1 MFLYHGSTEIVEL
14 PVYGKGSENNDYGKG
29 FYCTE
34 SLDLAKEW
42 ACPTVNDGFANQYEF
57 EINDLKVMYLNR
69 ENYSILNWIAIL
81 LNNRIFPKR
90 SPIARQAS
98 TYLLDEF
105 LPDTTGYDVIWGY
118 RADDSYFTYAKDFLN
133 NTISV
138 GQLARAMKLG
148 ELGEQIVLMSPRA
161 FERIKFIKYEI
172 ADGSIYHNRRME
184 RDECARRAYLDNHG
198 EDFSVTIN
206 DLFVR
211 DIISQQVKN
220 DDPRLR

>member
-1 MFLYHGSTEIVEL
+1 MIIYHGSTEIVEV
-14 PVYGKGSENNDYGKG
+14 PVFGKGSDNNDYGKG

-34 SLDLAKEW
+34 SLELAKEW
-42 ACPTVNDGFANQYEF
+42 ACPTIQDGFANQYEF
-57 EINDLKVMYLNR
+57 DMTGLSVMYLNR
-69 ENYSILNWIAIL
+69 DGYSILNWIAIL
-81 LNNRIFPKR
+81 LQNRIFPKR

-98 TYLLDEF
+98 QYLLNGF

-161 FERIKFIKYEI
+161 FERIKFMKYEI

-184 RDECARRAYLDNHG
+184 RDERARRAYLENHG

>member
-1 MFLYHGSTEIVEL
+1 MIIFHGSSEIVEV
-14 PVYGKGSENNDYGKG
+14 PIFGKGSENNDYGKG

-34 SLDLAKEW
+34 SLELAKEW
-42 ACPTVNDGFANQYEF
+42 ACPTVQDGFANQYEF
-57 EINDLKVMYLNR
+57 DITGLNVMYLNR
-69 ENYSILNWIAIL
+69 DGYSILNWIAIL
-81 LNNRIFPKR
+81 LQNRIFPKR

-98 TYLLDEF
+98 EYLLDGF

-148 ELGEQIVLMSPRA
+148 ELGEQVVLMSPKA
-161 FERIKFIKYEI
+161 FEQIRFIKYEI

-184 RDECARRAYLDNHG
+184 RDERARRAYLDNHG

>member
-1 MFLYHGSTEIVEL
+1 MIIFHGSTEIVEV
-14 PVYGKGSENNDYGKG
+14 PVFGKGSENNDYGKG

-34 SLDLAKEW
+34 SLELAKEW
-42 ACPTVNDGFANQYEF
+42 ACPTVQDGFANQYEF
-57 EINDLKVMYLNR
+57 DINGLKVMYLNR
-69 ENYSILNWIAIL
+69 DGYSILNWIAIL
-81 LNNRIFPKR
+81 LQNRIFPKR

-98 TYLLDEF
+98 KYLLDGF

-148 ELGEQIVLMSPRA
+148 ELGEQIVLMSLKA
-161 FERIKFIKYEI
+161 FEQIRFIKYEI

-184 RDECARRAYLDNHG
+184 RDERARRAYLDNHG

-211 DIISQQVKN
+211 DMISQQVRN

>member
-1 MFLYHGSTEIVEL
+1 MIIYHGSTEIVEV
-14 PVYGKGSENNDYGKG
+14 PVFGKGSDNNDYGKG

-34 SLDLAKEW
+34 SLELAKEW
-42 ACPTVNDGFANQYEF
+42 ACPTIQDGFANQYDF
-57 EINDLKVMYLNR
+57 DMTGLSVMYLNR
-69 ENYSILNWIAIL
+69 DGYSILNWIAIL
-81 LNNRIFPKR
+81 LQNRIFPKR

-98 TYLLDEF
+98 QYLLDGF
-105 LPDTTGYDVIWGY
+105 LPDTTEYDVIWGY

-161 FERIKFIKYEI
+161 FERIKFMKYEI

-184 RDECARRAYLDNHG
+184 RDERARRAYLDNHG

>member
-1 MFLYHGSTEIVEL
+1 MIIFHGSTEIVEV
-14 PVYGKGSENNDYGKG
+14 PVFGKGSKNNDYGKG

-34 SLDLAKEW
+34 SLELAKEW
-42 ACPTVNDGFANQYEF
+42 ACPTIQDGFANQYEF
-57 EINDLKVMYLNR
+57 DMTGLSVMYLNR
-69 ENYSILNWIAIL
+69 DGYSILNWIAIL
-81 LNNRIFPKR
+81 LQNRIFPKR

-98 TYLLDEF
+98 QYLLNGF

-148 ELGEQIVLMSPRA
+148 ELGEQIVLMSPKA
-161 FERIKFIKYEI
+161 FERIKFMKYEI

-184 RDECARRAYLDNHG
+184 RDERARRAYLDNHG

-211 DIISQQVKN
+211 DMISQQVKN

>member
-1 MFLYHGSTEIVEL
+1 MIIFHGSTEIVEV
-14 PVYGKGSENNDYGKG
+14 PVFGKGSENNDYGKG

-34 SLDLAKEW
+34 SLELAKEW
-42 ACPTVNDGFANQYEF
+42 ACPTVQDGFANQYEF
-57 EINDLKVMYLNR
+57 DITGLNVMYLNR
-69 ENYSILNWIAIL
+69 DGYSILNWIAIL
-81 LNNRIFPKR
+81 LQNRIFPKR

-98 TYLLDEF
+98 KYLLDGF

-148 ELGEQIVLMSPRA
+148 ELGEQIVLMSLKA
-161 FERIKFIKYEI
+161 FEQIRFIKYEI

-184 RDECARRAYLDNHG
+184 RDERARRAYLDNHG

>member
-1 MFLYHGSTEIVEL
+1 MIIFHGSTEIVEV
-14 PVYGKGSENNDYGKG
+14 PVFGKGSENNDYGKG

-34 SLDLAKEW
+34 SLELAKEW
-42 ACPTVNDGFANQYEF
+42 ACPTMQDGFANQYEF
-57 EINDLKVMYLNR
+57 DITGLNVMYLNR
-69 ENYSILNWIAIL
+69 DGYSILNWIAIL
-81 LNNRIFPKR
+81 LQNRIFPKR

-98 TYLLDEF
+98 KYLLDGF

-161 FERIKFIKYEI
+161 FERIKFMKYEI

-184 RDECARRAYLDNHG
+184 RDERARRAYLDNHG

-211 DIISQQVKN
+211 DIIGQQVKN
-220 DDPRLR
+220 DDPRLQ

>member
-1 MFLYHGSTEIVEL
+1 MIIFHGSTEIVEV
-14 PVYGKGSENNDYGKG
+14 PVFGKGSENNDYGKG

-34 SLDLAKEW
+34 SLELAKEW
-42 ACPTVNDGFANQYEF
+42 ACPTVQDGFANQYEF
-57 EINDLKVMYLNR
+57 DINGLKVMYLNQDG
-69 ENYSILNWIAIL
+69 YSILNWIAIL
-81 LNNRIFPKR
+81 LQNRIFPKR

-98 TYLLDEF
+98 KYLLDGF
-105 LPDTTGYDVIWGY
+105 LPDTTGYEVIWGY

-148 ELGEQIVLMSPRA
+148 ELGEQIVLMSPKA
-161 FERIKFIKYEI
+161 FEQIRFIKYEI
-172 ADGSIYHNRRME
+172 ADGSIYHNRQME
-184 RDECARRAYLDNHG
+184 RDERARRAYLDNHG

-211 DIISQQVKN
+211 DMISQQVRN

>member
-1 MFLYHGSTEIVEL
+1 MIIFHGSTEIVEV
-14 PVYGKGSENNDYGKG
+14 PVFGKGSENNDYGKG

-34 SLDLAKEW
+34 SLELAKEW
-42 ACPTVNDGFANQYEF
+42 ACPTVQDGFANQYEF
-57 EINDLKVMYLNR
+57 DMTGLNVMYLNR
-69 ENYSILNWIAIL
+69 DGYSILNWIAIL
-81 LNNRIFPKR
+81 LQNRIFPKR

-98 TYLLDEF
+98 EYLLDGF

-148 ELGEQIVLMSPRA
+148 ELGEQVVLMSPKA
-161 FERIKFIKYEI
+161 FEQIRFIKYEI

-184 RDECARRAYLDNHG
+184 RDERARRAYLDNHG

>member
-1 MFLYHGSTEIVEL
+1 MIIFHGSTEIVEV
-14 PVYGKGSENNDYGKG
+14 PVFGKGSENNDYGKG

-34 SLDLAKEW
+34 SLELAKEW
-42 ACPTVNDGFANQYEF
+42 ACPTVQDGFANQYEF
-57 EINDLKVMYLNR
+57 DMTGLNVMYLNR
-69 ENYSILNWIAIL
+69 DGYSILNWIAIL
-81 LNNRIFPKR
+81 LQNRIFPKR

-98 TYLLDEF
+98 EYLLNGF

-148 ELGEQIVLMSPRA
+148 ELGEQVVLMSPKA
-161 FERIKFIKYEI
+161 FERIRFIKYEI

-184 RDECARRAYLDNHG
+184 RDERARRAYLGNHG

>member
-1 MFLYHGSTEIVEL
+1 MILYHGSTEIVEV
-14 PVYGKGSENNDYGKG
+14 PVFGKGSKNNDYGKG

-57 EINDLKVMYLNR
+57 DINDLKVMYLNR

-148 ELGEQIVLMSPRA
+148 ELGEQIVLMSPKA

-184 RDECARRAYLDNHG
+184 RDERARRAYLNNHG

>member
-1 MFLYHGSTEIVEL
+1 MLIYHGSTEIVEL
-14 PVYGKGSENNDYGKG
+14 PVFGKGSENNDYGKG

-34 SLDLAKEW
+34 SLELAKEW
-42 ACPTVNDGFANQYEF
+42 ACPTVQDGFANQYEF
-57 EINDLKVMYLNR
+57 DMTGLNVMYLNR
-69 ENYSILNWIAIL
+69 DGYSILNWIAIL
-81 LNNRIFPKR
+81 LQNRIFPKR

-98 TYLLDEF
+98 EYLLNGF
-105 LPDTTGYDVIWGY
+105 LPDTAGYDVIWGY

-148 ELGEQIVLMSPRA
+148 ELGEQVVLMSPKA
-161 FERIKFIKYEI
+161 FEQIRFIKYEI

-184 RDECARRAYLDNHG
+184 RDERARRAYLDNHG

>member
-1 MFLYHGSTEIVEL
+1 MLIYHGSTEIVEL
-14 PVYGKGSENNDYGKG
+14 PVFGKGSENNDYGKG

-34 SLDLAKEW
+34 SLELAKEW
-42 ACPTVNDGFANQYEF
+42 ACPTVQDGFANQYEF
-57 EINDLKVMYLNR
+57 DMTGLNVMYLNR
-69 ENYSILNWIAIL
+69 DGYSILNWIAIL
-81 LNNRIFPKR
+81 LQNRIFPKR

-98 TYLLDEF
+98 EYLLNGF

-148 ELGEQIVLMSPRA
+148 ELGEQVVLMSPKA
-161 FERIKFIKYEI
+161 FEQIRFIKYEI

-184 RDECARRAYLDNHG
+184 RDERARRAYLDNHG

>member
-1 MFLYHGSTEIVEL
+1 MIIFHGSTEIVEV
-14 PVYGKGSENNDYGKG
+14 PVFGKGSENNDYGNG

-34 SLDLAKEW
+34 SLELAKEW
-42 ACPTVNDGFANQYEF
+42 ACPTVQDGFANQYEF
-57 EINDLKVMYLNR
+57 DINGLKVMYLNR
-69 ENYSILNWIAIL
+69 DGYSILNWIAIL
-81 LNNRIFPKR
+81 LQNRIFPKR

-98 TYLLDEF
+98 KYLLDGF

-148 ELGEQIVLMSPRA
+148 ELGEQIVLMSPKA
-161 FERIKFIKYEI
+161 FERIRFIKYEI

-184 RDECARRAYLDNHG
+184 RDERARRAYLDNHG

-211 DIISQQVKN
+211 DMISQQVRN

>member
-1 MFLYHGSTEIVEL
+1 MIIFHGSTEIVEV
-14 PVYGKGSENNDYGKG
+14 PVFGKGSENNDYGKG

-34 SLDLAKEW
+34 SLELAKEW
-42 ACPTVNDGFANQYEF
+42 ACPTVQDGFANQYEF
-57 EINDLKVMYLNR
+57 DMTGLNVMYLNR
-69 ENYSILNWIAIL
+69 DGYSILNWIAIL
-81 LNNRIFPKR
+81 LQNRIFSKR

-98 TYLLDEF
+98 KYLLDGF

-148 ELGEQIVLMSPRA
+148 ELGEQIVLMSPKA
-161 FERIKFIKYEI
+161 FEQIRFIKYEI

-184 RDECARRAYLDNHG
+184 RDERARRAYLDNHG

>member
-1 MFLYHGSTEIVEL
+1 MIIFHGSTEIVEV
-14 PVYGKGSENNDYGKG
+14 PVFGKGSKNNDYGKG

-34 SLDLAKEW
+34 SLELAKEW
-42 ACPTVNDGFANQYEF
+42 ACPTIQDGFANQYEF
-57 EINDLKVMYLNR
+57 DMTGLSVMYLNR
-69 ENYSILNWIAIL
+69 DGYSILNWIAIL
-81 LNNRIFPKR
+81 LQNRIFPKR

-98 TYLLDEF
+98 QYLLNGF

-148 ELGEQIVLMSPRA
+148 ELGEQVVLMSPKA
-161 FERIKFIKYEI
+161 FERIRFIKYEI

-184 RDECARRAYLDNHG
+184 RDERARRAYLDNHG

-211 DIISQQVKN
+211 DMISQQVKN

>member
-1 MFLYHGSTEIVEL
+1 MIIYHGSTEIVEV
-14 PVYGKGSENNDYGKG
+14 PVYGKGSDNNDYGKG

-34 SLDLAKEW
+34 SLELAKEW
-42 ACPTVNDGFANQYEF
+42 ACPTIQDGFANQYDF
-57 EINDLKVMYLNR
+57 DMTGLSVMYLNR
-69 ENYSILNWIAIL
+69 DGYSILNWIAIL
-81 LNNRIFPKR
+81 LQNRIFPKR

-98 TYLLDEF
+98 QYLLDGF
-105 LPDTTGYDVIWGY
+105 LPDTTEYDVIWGY

-148 ELGEQIVLMSPRA
+148 ELGEQIVLISPRA
-161 FERIKFIKYEI
+161 FERIKFMKYEI

-184 RDECARRAYLDNHG
+184 RDERARRAYLENHG

>member
-1 MFLYHGSTEIVEL
+1 MIIYHGSTEIVEI
-14 PVYGKGSENNDYGKG
+14 PVFGKGSDNNDYGKG

-34 SLDLAKEW
+34 SLELAKEW
-42 ACPTVNDGFANQYEF
+42 ACPTIQDGFANQYEF
-57 EINDLKVMYLNR
+57 DMTGLSVMYLNR
-69 ENYSILNWIAIL
+69 DGYSILNWIAIL
-81 LNNRIFPKR
+81 LQNRIFPKR

-98 TYLLDEF
+98 QYLLNGF

-161 FERIKFIKYEI
+161 FERIKFMKYEI

-184 RDECARRAYLDNHG
+184 RDERARRAYLDNHG